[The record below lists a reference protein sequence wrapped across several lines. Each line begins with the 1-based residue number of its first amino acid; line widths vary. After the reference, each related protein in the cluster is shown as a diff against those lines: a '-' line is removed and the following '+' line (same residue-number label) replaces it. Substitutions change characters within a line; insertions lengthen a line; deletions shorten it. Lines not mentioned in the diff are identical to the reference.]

1 MYIKM
6 ANFWKYL
13 TNRVNYIFLYIFIN
27 IDKDMVK
34 LWKFIGKNLKIY
46 DNELKSYIHVL
57 NVGALSKMQIPI
69 NEKAS
74 LNLFHGFL
82 TFQIYLNSTKSF
94 TIEIAISDNN
104 YGKKRILFS
113 ACSKEFIINQMH
125 CRIPIINI
133 PTGTWINF
141 SIDVLSFVSECFKG
155 QSFRAIDSICLS
167 ADCKIRR
174 ICGMRQLYTA
184 SEEEYFQG
192 DDNILPKGFIF
203 PMSIQYI
210 NFNLDMNYIKENVE
224 LNNIKSINTHLNMN
238 SNMNKSKKTYPKTS
252 QSKRDDNKL
261 RNLLNNNHPIPDKE
275 NQKLNND
282 NKPVKIEQK
291 NSTNNAKL
299 NNKTE
304 INKKINKNG
313 HTLKEFTE
321 SNRGSTKNI
330 RNSNGLKMFKNEQKD
345 TSSKLVSTMKK
356 NEKTRKIYNVNINK
370 TKEKYNSKSVKKVY
384 VKNLTQDKANNSIKR
399 NLDKNNLNENLEKTY
414 KGKTTMNEMKPT
426 SKNKIQSDYDINPQE
441 KQNMNKMPQIIQI
454 NQVLIN
460 NNTNNNIVSK
470 EDLNLFNTFNYKELE
485 SKENT
490 LLVNQSNFNNASI
503 PEIVDLDINNTFLK
517 NNEIDTNINNNK
529 NEMKFLDKNNRNE
542 KNYIKK
548 QEQMD
553 SLFGEKILAEI
564 NKNNNST
571 ERPYTPPIQKIIP
584 VNNDINGVNNNVNI
598 SKINESIM
606 QNHIG
611 DIVYD
616 NETGAL
622 FDKKTKIYY
631 ELK

>member
-1 MYIKM
+1 M

-94 TIEIAISDNN
+94 TIEIAISDTN

-282 NKPVKIEQK
+282 NKPVKIERK

-542 KNYIKK
+542 KNYIKE

>member
-1 MYIKM
+1 M

-46 DNELKSYIHVL
+46 DNELKSYTHVL

-261 RNLLNNNHPIPDKE
+261 RNLLNNNHPIQDKE

-282 NKPVKIEQK
+282 NKPVKIERK

-330 RNSNGLKMFKNEQKD
+330 RNSNGIKMFKNEQKD

-542 KNYIKK
+542 KNYIKE

>member
-1 MYIKM
+1 M

-282 NKPVKIEQK
+282 NKPVKIERK
-291 NSTNNAKL
+291 NSSNNAKL

-542 KNYIKK
+542 KNYIKE

>member
-1 MYIKM
+1 M

-57 NVGALSKMQIPI
+57 NVGALSKMHIPI

-282 NKPVKIEQK
+282 NKPVKIERK

-542 KNYIKK
+542 KNYIKE

>member
-1 MYIKM
+1 M

-74 LNLFHGFL
+74 LDLFHGFL

-282 NKPVKIEQK
+282 NKPVKIERK

-542 KNYIKK
+542 KNYIKE

>member
-1 MYIKM
+1 M

-542 KNYIKK
+542 KNYIKE

>member
-1 MYIKM
+1 
-6 ANFWKYL
+6 
-13 TNRVNYIFLYIFIN
+13 
-27 IDKDMVK
+27 MVK
-34 LWKFIGKNLKIY
+34 LWKFIGKNAKIY

-282 NKPVKIEQK
+282 NKPVKIERK

-384 VKNLTQDKANNSIKR
+384 VKNLTQDKANNSIKK

-517 NNEIDTNINNNK
+517 NIENDTNINNNK
-529 NEMKFLDKNNRNE
+529 NEMKLLDKNNRNE
-542 KNYIKK
+542 KNFIKN
-548 QEQMD
+548 QEPMD

>member
-1 MYIKM
+1 M

-261 RNLLNNNHPIPDKE
+261 RNLLNNNHPISDKE

-282 NKPVKIEQK
+282 NKPVKIERK

-542 KNYIKK
+542 KNYIKE

>member
-1 MYIKM
+1 M

-13 TNRVNYIFLYIFIN
+13 TNRVNYIFLYIFKN

-282 NKPVKIEQK
+282 NKPVKIERK
-291 NSTNNAKL
+291 NSTNNTKL

-542 KNYIKK
+542 KNYIKE

>member
-1 MYIKM
+1 M

-282 NKPVKIEQK
+282 NKPVKIERK

-517 NNEIDTNINNNK
+517 NNEIDININNNK

-542 KNYIKK
+542 KNYIKE

>member
-1 MYIKM
+1 
-6 ANFWKYL
+6 
-13 TNRVNYIFLYIFIN
+13 
-27 IDKDMVK
+27 MVK
-34 LWKFIGKNLKIY
+34 LWKFIGKNAKIY

-69 NEKAS
+69 NEKSS

-82 TFQIYLNSTKSF
+82 TFQIYLNTTKSF

-133 PTGTWINF
+133 PTGCWINF

-174 ICGMRQLYTA
+174 ICGMRQLYSN

-192 DDNILPKGFIF
+192 DDAILPKGFIF
-203 PMSIQYI
+203 PMVVKYI
-210 NFNLDMNYIKENVE
+210 NFNLDMNYIKENME
-224 LNNIKSINTHLNMN
+224 MNNIKSNNNIYHNNMN
-238 SNMNKSKKTYPKTS
+238 NINNINKSKKIYPKTS
-252 QSKRDDNKL
+252 QSKRDDNKIK
-261 RNLLNNNHPIPDKE
+261 NILNNNNINNIHNQIQDKE
-275 NQKLNND
+275 NQKLNNES
-282 NKPVKIEQK
+282 KPVKIERK
-291 NSTNNAKL
+291 NSV
-299 NNKTE
+299 NKTSIKPKTD
-304 INKKINKNG
+304 INKKLNRNS
-313 HTLKEFTE
+313 HTLKEFNE
-321 SNRGSTKNI
+321 SNRGSSKNI
-330 RNSNGLKMFKNEQKD
+330 RNMNNLKMFKNEQKD
-345 TSSKLVSTMKK
+345 NNPKLGSTLKK
-356 NEKTRKIYNVNINK
+356 KEKTRKIYNVNLNK
-370 TKEKYNSKSVKKVY
+370 PKEKYNSKSVKKVY
-384 VKNLTQDKANNSIKR
+384 VKNLTQDKNNNTLKR
-399 NLDKNNLNENLEKTY
+399 NLEKNNFDDNLEKTY
-414 KGKTTMNEMKPT
+414 KGKHSMNEMKSTTT
-426 SKNKIQSDYDINPQE
+426 SNNNNKINKNNNNNEYDINTKE
-441 KQNMNKMPQIIQI
+441 KQNINKMPQIIQI

-517 NNEIDTNINNNK
+517 NVENDTNINNKK
-529 NEMKFLDKNNRNE
+529 NEMKLLDKNNRNE
-542 KNYIKK
+542 KNFIKN

-553 SLFGEKILAEI
+553 SLFGDKILDEI
-564 NKNNNST
+564 NKNNNT
-571 ERPYTPPIQKIIP
+571 NERPYTPPIQKIIP
-584 VNNDINGVNNNVNI
+584 VNNDINGTTNNVNF

-606 QNHIG
+606 QNHYN
-611 DIVYD
+611 DLVYD

-622 FDKKTKIYY
+622 IDKKTNIYY

>member
-1 MYIKM
+1 M

-27 IDKDMVK
+27 IDKDMMK

-261 RNLLNNNHPIPDKE
+261 RNLLNNNHPIQDKE

-282 NKPVKIEQK
+282 NKPVKIERK

-542 KNYIKK
+542 KNYIKE

>member
-1 MYIKM
+1 M

-224 LNNIKSINTHLNMN
+224 LNNIKNINTHLNMN

-261 RNLLNNNHPIPDKE
+261 RNLLNNNHPIQDKE

-282 NKPVKIEQK
+282 NKPVKIERK

-299 NNKTE
+299 NNETE

-542 KNYIKK
+542 KNYIKE

>member
-1 MYIKM
+1 M

-261 RNLLNNNHPIPDKE
+261 RNLLNNNHPIQDKE

-282 NKPVKIEQK
+282 NKPVKIERK

-414 KGKTTMNEMKPT
+414 KGKTTINEMKPT

-542 KNYIKK
+542 KNYIKE